1 MHWAL
6 SEDLLFTVQSRAF
19 CFGHVA
25 TLRLAK
31 AQVRPM
37 PYAGACWL
45 HTVSRSLTLI
55 LKFLILFCMFGCIM
69 YYFQVFS
76 DLSFDLYSSLPH
88 KILSG
93 RIIILDFE
101 VA

>member
-1 MHWAL
+1 
-6 SEDLLFTVQSRAF
+6 
-19 CFGHVA
+19 
-25 TLRLAK
+25 
-31 AQVRPM
+31 
-37 PYAGACWL
+37 
-45 HTVSRSLTLI
+45 
-55 LKFLILFCMFGCIM
+55 MFGCIM